1 MRNGVTIATST
12 CVDIEETNNKY
23 GDEILKLYEGFFC
36 ESLDF
41 NPYTEFVLGMCEK
54 RDKHKAEGK
63 DL

>member
-12 CVDIEETNNKY
+12 CVDIKEIIKY
-23 GDEILKLYEGFFC
+23 GGEILKLYERFFC